1 MMLITFANTKAEAQG
16 DRPGVLGC
24 KLCCIERLK
33 SIKHLQMHTEGK
45 TLTEDAELVLKL
57 RVLADIAED

>member
-1 MMLITFANTKAEAQG
+1 MMLIIFANTKAEAQG
-16 DRPGVLGC
+16 DRAEVQGC
-24 KLCCIERLK
+24 KFCCIERLM
-33 SIKHLQMHTEGK
+33 SFKHLEMHTEGK